1 MIEPDPIFS
10 DPRLARL
17 YDPLEDDREDLD
29 VYVRIAAEFRARSV
43 VDVGCGTGEL
53 AVRLVASGRERGVA
67 LTVVG
72 VDPADASLDVARSK
86 PLAEHVRWIHGT
98 AADAARTVADP
109 DLVLMTGNVAQVFLT
124 DDDWAD
130 TLRACREMLRPG
142 GHLVFETR
150 DPAARAWDTWSSDSF
165 RSIDHVDGVGDVE
178 SWLEVTSVELPL
190 VTFDAWFTFLET
202 GETLRSTSTLRFRD
216 RDELD
221 RGLAAAGFV
230 VDEVRDAPDRPGR
243 EFVVI
248 ARAAAS

>member
-1 MIEPDPIFS
+1 MAQPDPIFA
-10 DPRLARL
+10 DPRLAAL

-29 VYVRIAAEFRARSV
+29 VYVHLADELRAHVV

-53 AVRLVASGRERGVA
+53 AVRLMAAGDERGVA
-67 LTVVG
+67 MTVVG
-72 VDPADASLDVARSK
+72 VDPAAASLDIARSK

-98 AADAARTVADP
+98 ATDAARTVADT
-109 DLVLMTGNVAQVFLT
+109 DLVVMTGNVAQVFLT
-124 DDDWAD
+124 DVEWAH
-130 TLRACREMLRPG
+130 TLDACHAMLRPG

-150 DPAARAWDTWSSDSF
+150 DPAARAWETWSSDAF
-165 RSIDHVDGVGDVE
+165 RSVDRVEGVGDVE

-216 RDELD
+216 LAELD
-221 RGLAAAGFV
+221 RGVAAAGFT

-243 EFVVI
+243 ELVVI
-248 ARAAAS
+248 ARRAGS